1 MSSNTH
7 SDYISYYTN
16 KKYTTKANDN
26 LATRLQ
32 DFHERVSLLETNVS
46 VSKTLLESH
55 DKIYVNKAVNSVR
68 GLGRDVATIFPTIEG
83 IGLDSINTT
92 IVKPID
98 MTSDFFA
105 IYVLPA
111 NASIPDGTH
120 KMIVNT
126 LQISQT
132 QLIYIYCM
140 NTNTNTNG
148 FSNSLNCYVVPA
160 AEDVLSLRWVADQ
173 QSWLPLSYGGYFINY
188 SL

>member
-16 KKYTTKANDN
+16 KKYITKANDN
-26 LATRLQ
+26 LATSLQ
-32 DFHERVSLLETNVS
+32 KIHERVSSLETS
-46 VSKTLLESH
+46 VGNSKTFLEAP
-55 DKIYVNKAVNSVR
+55 DNVYVKAGSSAR

-92 IVKPID
+92 ILKPID
-98 MTSDFFA
+98 LTSDFFA
-105 IYVLPA
+105 IFVLPA
-111 NASIPDGTH
+111 NASIPDGTQ
-120 KMIVNT
+120 KMIINT

-160 AEDVLSLRWVADQ
+160 AEDVLSLSWVADQ
-173 QSWLPLSYGGYFINY
+173 QTWLPLSFGGYFMNY

>member
-16 KKYTTKANDN
+16 KKYITKANDN

-32 DFHERVSLLETNVS
+32 EFHERVSLLETNVAN
-46 VSKTLLESH
+46 SKTLLEDPH
-55 DKIYVNKAVNSVR
+55 KVYVKPSYAAK

-83 IGLDSINTT
+83 IIIDSINTI

-98 MTSDFFA
+98 LTSDFFA

-111 NASIPDGTH
+111 NASIPDGTQ
-120 KMIVNT
+120 KIIINT
-126 LQISQT
+126 VQVLPT
-132 QLIYIYCM
+132 QMIYIYCM
-140 NTNTNTNG
+140 NTNTNTSG
-148 FSNSLNCYVVPA
+148 FSNSFNCYVVPA
-160 AEDVLSLRWVADQ
+160 AEDVLSLSWVSDQ
-173 QSWLPLSYGGYFINY
+173 QTWLIMSFGGYFINY

>member
-16 KKYTTKANDN
+16 KKYITKANDN
-26 LATRLQ
+26 LNTSLQ
-32 DFHERVSLLETNVS
+32 QINERVSLLETS
-46 VSKTLLESH
+46 VGNSKTKLETPDIRRVKKSYEA
-55 DKIYVNKAVNSVR
+55 K

-98 MTSDFFA
+98 LTSDFFA
-105 IYVLPA
+105 IFVLPA
-111 NASIPDGTH
+111 NASIPDGTQ
-120 KMIVNT
+120 KMIINT
-126 LQISQT
+126 VQVSQT
-132 QLIYIYCM
+132 QMIYIYCM

-148 FSNSLNCYVVPA
+148 FSNSFNCYVVPG
-160 AEDVLSLRWVADQ
+160 AEDVLSLSWVADQ
-173 QSWLPLSYGGYFINY
+173 QSWLSLSYGGYFINY

>member
-7 SDYISYYTN
+7 PDYSSYHAN

-26 LATRLQ
+26 LNTGLQ
-32 DFHERVSLLETNVS
+32 GVQTQLSLLATS
-46 VSKTLLESH
+46 VANSKTYLETPH
-55 DKIYVNKAVNSVR
+55 KLYVKSPYKSK

-83 IGLDSINTT
+83 IVLDSINTT
-92 IVKPID
+92 IVKPVD

-105 IYVLPA
+105 IFVLPA
-111 NASIPDGTH
+111 NASIPDGTQ
-120 KMIVNT
+120 KIIINT
-126 LQISQT
+126 AQVSQT
-132 QLIYIYCM
+132 QMIYIYCM

-148 FSNSLNCYVVPA
+148 FSNSFNCYIVPA
-160 AEDVLSLRWVADQ
+160 AEDVLSLSWVADQ

>member
-16 KKYTTKANDN
+16 KKYITKANDN
-26 LATRLQ
+26 LNTGLQ
-32 DFHERVSLLETNVS
+32 DIHERVSLVETS
-46 VSKTLLESH
+46 LAISKTLLEIH
-55 DKIYVNKAVNSVR
+55 EKKYVKAANSVR

-98 MTSDFFA
+98 LTSDFFA
-105 IYVLPA
+105 IFVLPA
-111 NASIPDGTH
+111 NASIPDGTK
-120 KMIVNT
+120 KMIINT

-132 QLIYIYCM
+132 KLIYIYCM

-160 AEDVLSLRWVADQ
+160 AEDVLSLSWVADQ

-188 SL
+188 NL